1 MWPNVHSRGNRERFQ
16 LGFINYGWF
25 AVKIKVTLIAFRGIA
40 PARKV
45 EKIFSGE
52 EFTIG
57 RADDNE
63 IVLEDPDRY
72 CSRYHARCYQISGSY
87 YLEDTSSP
95 GTQLNSGQFITRG
108 QRHKF
113 QDGDRL
119 IIGENQLLVTVE
131 EDEPEHPQQA
141 SIDSFS
147 IDDFFSETEADVV
160 ESNAASRVVPLPN
173 IPLGNTADYY
183 RAQKHQY
190 EADAADQHPFD
201 FSDLSPH
208 GADSSEM
215 TPSPVSELSA
225 VVDDVSEA
233 SDPLQSPGS
242 GSLTKQPQN
251 TLLTGREESVA
262 TAEHDQTAELH
273 IDSRAMRA
281 FLDGLGLK
289 PEDLIGRN
297 KVEIM
302 HSAGEMLNLLTKG
315 TMEILQTRN
324 EIKREFGMDVT
335 RIGAVRNN
343 PLKFCQ
349 RVEEAMLIML
359 THSEGYL
366 GPQESVSE
374 GVVDVK
380 AHQVAVMSGM
390 QAALTALLKRFEPTA
405 LESQLN
411 VRFTLSKKSRYW
423 DMYTTAYQQLQL
435 EAQDNFHGLFGEEFS
450 RVYEE
455 QVRQINKV
463 L

>member
-1 MWPNVHSRGNRERFQ
+1 M
-16 LGFINYGWF
+16 
-25 AVKIKVTLIAFRGIA
+25 KIKVTLIAFRGIA

-52 EFTIG
+52 DFTIG

-131 EDEPEHPQQA
+131 EDEPEHPQQV

-147 IDDFFSETEADVV
+147 IDDFFAETETDFV
-160 ESNAASRVVPLPN
+160 ESSAASRVAPLPN

-190 EADAADQHPFD
+190 EADAVDQHPFD

-208 GADSSEM
+208 GTDSSEV
-215 TPSPVSELSA
+215 TPPVSELLA
-225 VVDDVSEA
+225 VANDVSEA
-233 SDPLQSPGS
+233 SETLQSPGCDS
-242 GSLTKQPQN
+242 GSDSLTKQPQN
-251 TLLTGREESVA
+251 ALLTGREESVA
-262 TAEHDQTAELH
+262 TVEQDQTAELH

-302 HSAGEMLNLLTKG
+302 HSAGEMLNILTKG